1 MAQVLFAVLDGLRA
15 WIARLAIPEHR
26 VSFSGHA
33 VSRAGGKN
41 NSHQAFTS
49 SGETLRIVNTT
60 MAVGAR
66 VMSAR
71 TEARIG
77 ILSCT
82 DAKSV

>member
-1 MAQVLFAVLDGLRA
+1 MAQVLFAVLDGIPA
-15 WIARLAIPEHR
+15 WNARLAIPEHR
-26 VSFSGHA
+26 VSFSGHT

-41 NSHQAFTS
+41 NSHQAFIF

-60 MAVGAR
+60 ITVGAR
-66 VMSAR
+66 AMSAR

-82 DAKSV
+82 DAESV